1 VKVWPPSLSVVRLA
15 DDLKSSLRTT
25 RCEDACVA
33 DPDPRFTMANER
45 TFLAWN
51 RTALAFI
58 AGGIAIE
65 QFVDADRAARLVVSV
80 PLILLGG
87 FVGVAGYVR
96 WRRSEDAMKEGA
108 PIGESRMPLFLAATF
123 VAIALG
129 ALALV
134 IASSR

>member
-1 VKVWPPSLSVVRLA
+1 MPRVEEPP
-15 DDLKSSLRTT
+15 DT
-25 RCEDACVA
+25 
-33 DPDPRFTMANER
+33 RFTQANER

-58 AGGIAIE
+58 AGGAAVE
-65 QFVDADRAARLVVSV
+65 QFADTSRALRLIVSI

-87 FVGVAGYVR
+87 FVGVAGYYR
-96 WRRSEDAMKEGA
+96 WRHAEEAIRSGRDLA
-108 PIGESRMPLFLAATF
+108 PSNVPRLL
-123 VAIALG
+123 AIAFALLTVG

>member
-1 VKVWPPSLSVVRLA
+1 VEA
-15 DDLKSSLRTT
+15 
-25 RCEDACVA
+25 
-33 DPDPRFTMANER
+33 PDSRFTQANER

-58 AGGIAIE
+58 AGGLAVE
-65 QFVDADRAARLVVSV
+65 QFIDTGRALRLLVAI

-87 FVGVAGYVR
+87 FVGVAGYYR
-96 WRRSEDAMKEGA
+96 WQHAEEAIRSGRELA
-108 PIGESRMPLFLAATF
+108 PSRVPRLLAIAF
-123 VAIALG
+123 ALLALG